1 MKPWKLRLIQLLPL
15 AKIKVV
21 LVYHLKMKKNPNKEG
36 SKLEDRICTILLD
49 YGIRRW
55 KRSNGR
61 KELPVQ
67 HAEIKVGSQMI
78 LFKTMMVAEGL
89 GDQDAS
95 CEDQIIL
102 NNHLGPLFKFQ
113 QNLVH

>member
-1 MKPWKLRLIQLLPL
+1 MMPWKLRPTQLLPL

-21 LVYHLKMKKNPNKEG
+21 LVYRLKMKKNPNKEG

-67 HAEIKVGSQMI
+67 HVEIKVGSQMI
-78 LFKTMMVAEGL
+78 PFKTMMVAEGL
-89 GDQDAS
+89 GDQDVS

-102 NNHLGPLFKFQ
+102 NNHLGLLYKIH
-113 QNLVH
+113 QN

>member
-55 KRSNGR
+55 KRSKGR
-61 KELPVQ
+61 KELLVQ
-67 HAEIKVGSQMI
+67 HVEIKVGQMI
-78 LFKTMMVAEGL
+78 QFKTMMVAEGL
-89 GDQDAS
+89 
-95 CEDQIIL
+95 EDQGASYVDRIIL
-102 NNHLGPLFKFQ
+102 NNHLGLLYKIR
-113 QNLVH
+113 LI